1 MAITLKKLIEA
12 QAVEGLDNEDVK
24 SLSYDVKPEKSGI
37 MKIIEDYGIDPARTA
52 LGIGISAAMGV
63 PFIGQA
69 LTGIGT
75 MFQQNP
81 SDQFSS
87 GFNVGNVG
95 DIYGYRAQGLG
106 SPGIAQQDPFGINT
120 VSMFG
125 NYPAYADKTVR
136 NLLAK
141 DTLTPFQKNQLDFY
155 QDVVDKNNQRIDS
168 DFPGGT
174 NFNFQDYEQ
183 DTGGSVPTG
192 GGSSYSVPDRPDKSG
207 ATGSS
212 AGGFTNPGKGSYGP
226 HFAIGGIVSL

>member
-1 MAITLKKLIEA
+1 MAITLKELIEA

-37 MKIIEDYGIDPARTA
+37 MKIIEDYGINPASAA
-52 LGIGISAAMGV
+52 LNFGIGAI
-63 PFIGQA
+63 
-69 LTGIGT
+69 TGIPFLGSALQGIGG
-75 MFQQNP
+75 MFTANP

-87 GFNVGNVG
+87 QFNVGNVG
-95 DIYGYRAQGLG
+95 DTYGYLQQGLG
-106 SPGIAQQDPFGINT
+106 SGLSQQDPFGINT
-120 VSMFG
+120 VSLFG

-136 NLLAK
+136 NLLTK

-212 AGGFTNPGKGSYGP
+212 AGGFTNPGRGSYGP
-226 HFAIGGIVSL
+226 HFARGGIVSL